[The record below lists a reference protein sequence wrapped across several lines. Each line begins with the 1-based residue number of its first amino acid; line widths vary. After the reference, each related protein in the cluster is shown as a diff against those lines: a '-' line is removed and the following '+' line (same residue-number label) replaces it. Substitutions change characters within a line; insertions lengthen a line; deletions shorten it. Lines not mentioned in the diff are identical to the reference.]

1 MAILAIA
8 LVIMT
13 VCAAQV
19 GLSGFCLFVVF
30 LITKAFLN
38 IPSYARYL
46 IYIVY
51 DASLFVVWF
60 LGFYPADVMAR
71 KINIFVIIGHSDPGF
86 FGVYMLIGAIILFSY
101 AGFGFWVLIKPY
113 QRSW

>member
-1 MAILAIA
+1 MATIA
-8 LVIMT
+8 LALVFLIA
-13 VCAAQV
+13 CAAQV

-38 IPSYARYL
+38 IPSFARYL
-46 IYIVY
+46 IYVVY
-51 DASLFVVWF
+51 DASLFVAWF
-60 LGFYPADVMAR
+60 LGAYLADIVALNNGI
-71 KINIFVIIGHSDPGF
+71 KENFAHGALEFWGPYTFIG
-86 FGVYMLIGAIILFSY
+86 MIILFLY